1 MNCSESKTSINQ
13 AGMSELDLYRKRY
26 RHCRRLIDNDPR
38 FKEMSKEEKDT
49 YAQSLATP
57 EYLDLTCDWAFKYL
71 FQNHPDMLIMLLN
84 DILRENITSIEFR
97 NTELAKD
104 AQHDKRILFD
114 LLCKTPS
121 GTILVE
127 MQKAS
132 RSDQRDRL
140 FFYGARLINRQV
152 KKGDDEYVLTPVK
165 VICIM
170 NYEDTHP
177 DLPEDK
183 ILYHY
188 RIQEVDTSELFGDQI
203 SFYLLELPR
212 IMHYTD
218 EYDSPVAGWCRIFR
232 NFAIFA
238 KSRSKDDERFG
249 RLEKAMRVSGLDDN
263 EIDNYF
269 SVMLTEKEMRPYIE
283 GAKQQ
288 GYRIGHQEGFKD
300 GVEKGKAE
308 GRAEG
313 KVEGQAEGRDAAMT
327 EVAKSLLALNMPF
340 DQIAQISG
348 LPLERIKSLSQG

>member
-1 MNCSESKTSINQ
+1 MNCSETKTAINQ
-13 AGMSELDLYRKRY
+13 EGMSELDLYRKRY
-26 RHCRRLIDNDPR
+26 RHCRRLIDNDLR
-38 FKEMSKEEKDT
+38 FKGMSEEEKDT

-71 FQNHPDMLIMLLN
+71 FQNHPDMLIILLN
-84 DILRENITSIEFR
+84 DILQESITSIEFR

-114 LLCKTPS
+114 LLCNTPT

-140 FFYGARLINRQV
+140 FFYGARLVNRQV
-152 KKGDDEYVLTPVK
+152 EEGDKEYVLTPVK

-170 NYEDTHP
+170 NYEDVHL
-177 DLPEDK
+177 DSPEDK

-188 RIQEVDTSELFGDQI
+188 RIQEVDTSEPFGDQI

-212 IMHYTD
+212 IMHTD

-288 GYRIGHQEGFKD
+288 GYRSGLKD

-313 KVEGQAEGRDAAMT
+313 RDAAMID
-327 EVAKSLLALNMPF
+327 VAKSLLALGMPVE
-340 DQIAQISG
+340 QIAQVAG
-348 LPLERIKSLSQG
+348 LSLERIKSLSQG

>member
-1 MNCSESKTSINQ
+1 MNHSAPQTAINN
-13 AGMSELDLYRKRY
+13 ADMSELNLYRKRY
-26 RHCRRLIDNDPR
+26 RHCRRLIDNDQR
-38 FKEMSKEEKDT
+38 FKEMSEEEKDN
-49 YAQSLATP
+49 YAQSLAIP

-71 FQNHPDMLIMLLN
+71 FQNHPDILIMLLN
-84 DILRENITSIEFR
+84 DILQENITSIEFK
-97 NTELAKD
+97 NTELAKE
-104 AQHDKRILFD
+104 AQKDKKILFD
-114 LLCKTPS
+114 LLCKTPT

-132 RSDQRDRL
+132 RSDQRARL
-140 FFYGARLINRQV
+140 FFYGSRLINRQV
-152 KKGDDEYVLTPVK
+152 KKGDDDYVLTPVK

-170 NYEDTHP
+170 NYEDAHP
-177 DLPEDK
+177 DSPEDK

-188 RIQEVDTSELFGDQI
+188 RIQEVDTAEPFGNQI

-238 KSRSKDDERFG
+238 KSRPEKDAVFNKLER
-249 RLEKAMRVSGLDDN
+249 AMRVSGLDDN

-288 GYRIGHQEGFKD
+288 GYREGHQEGFKH
-300 GVEKGKAE
+300 GMEKGKT
-308 GRAEG
+308 EG
-313 KVEGQAEGRDAAMT
+313 KAEGRDAAMID
-327 EVAKSLLALNMPF
+327 VAESLLALNMPVE
-340 DQIAQISG
+340 QIVRITG